1 MSRGDLT
8 GCWSD
13 MDLYQGSMESCE
25 LVLLSNGSGWYEWS
39 NFGGA
44 FEMLRLQWKRPDP
57 GQLAVLIQEYLGG
70 TWTPG
75 GLVTRYRVERQHHE
89 SRSVITSYVIHPD
102 VDALRRPVTL
112 LELGKEIGQAN
123 RYALMRRDVR
133 AIDDPI
139 RATESGTG
147 RRAAWLF
154 SP

>member
-1 MSRGDLT
+1 MSRGDLI

-13 MDLYQGSMESCE
+13 LELYQGSMESCE
-25 LVLLSNGSGWYEWS
+25 LVFLGDGSGWYEWS

-44 FEMLRLQWKRPDP
+44 FEVLRLQWKGLAT

-70 TWTPG
+70 TWTLE
-75 GLVTRYRVERQHHE
+75 GLVTRYRVERQRHE
-89 SRSVITSYVIHPD
+89 SRSVITSYVIHPG

-112 LELGKEIGQAN
+112 LELGKEIGLAN

-133 AIDDPI
+133 AIDEPI
-139 RATESGTG
+139 RATQSGAG
-147 RRAAWLF
+147 RRAGWLI